1 VAACG
6 GRAFVLFPIVS
17 LCALGD
23 SFCFMILPLV
33 PREGQELR
41 AQVQEALQEQE
52 RQRARVRQLE
62 AYVGARA
69 QVGQS
74 WRGAS
79 LISFRMSA
87 S

>member
-1 VAACG
+1 M
-6 GRAFVLFPIVS
+6 
-17 LCALGD
+17 AL
-23 SFCFMILPLV
+23 LLV
-33 PREGQELR
+33 CREGQGL
-41 AQVQEALQEQE
+41 QVQLQDAAKQTAAELGGSAVELE